1 MNMKRIYAWIIDFVI
16 VCIIQTIL
24 MAFFLIKPL
33 MENMEDVNIFNVMLR
48 QLTIT
53 YCSVFYLIIR
63 DIIGS
68 KSIGKRIMKI
78 NIINK
83 KDTNK
88 SNFPKRF
95 LRNITWLLGPVEII
109 VFLIKKERIG
119 DKIAGTRVVEA

>member
-53 YCSVFYLIIR
+53 YCSVFYL
-63 DIIGS
+63 
-68 KSIGKRIMKI
+68 
-78 NIINK
+78 
-83 KDTNK
+83 
-88 SNFPKRF
+88 
-95 LRNITWLLGPVEII
+95 L
-109 VFLIKKERIG
+109 
-119 DKIAGTRVVEA
+119 TRQHNT